1 MKAFLLFLSCLIA
14 CQFTTAQLSMD
25 EFYQIDKAHSR
36 VSFEVDYMGYAKV
49 QGRFEDF
56 SGTLRYQPDDLTTL
70 SISFQL
76 KTESIDTDI
85 EWRDN
90 DLRSA
95 NWFEAE
101 TYPTASFTSTSAEK
115 VGEGVM
121 VTGDL
126 SIKDVTK
133 TITIEM
139 NPSSRVI
146 EDIRGDMM
154 AIFTGEFEIDRKEF
168 HIMGKN
174 WSLVK
179 EGIAGVGDKVKVELS
194 ILGKQYH
201 EGNLKNFVR
210 NPQSPPGKIYQAY
223 QEKGLESAL
232 EVFSSLKENPESK
245 LNANAANLVGYLLIR
260 QNKLADA
267 LQIFTAK
274 QAAFP
279 EEGNAMDSLAEAY
292 ARMGNMDKAVLYYGK
307 SLEKDPGNMNAKE
320 KLRHL
325 SVK

>member
-1 MKAFLLFLSCLIA
+1 MKAFLPFLSCLIA
-14 CQFTTAQLSMD
+14 FQFTTAQLSMD

-56 SGTLRYQPDDLTTL
+56 SGTLRYLPEDLSAL

-76 KTESIDTDI
+76 KAESIDTDI

-90 DLRSA
+90 DLKSP
-95 NWFEAE
+95 NWFEVE
-101 TYPTASFTSTSAEK
+101 TYPIATFASTYVEEVNSGIA
-115 VGEGVM
+115 
-121 VTGDL
+121 VTGTL

-133 TITIEM
+133 TITINM
-139 NPSSRVI
+139 NPPSGVI

-210 NPQSPPGKIYQAY
+210 NPQSPPGRIYQAY
-223 QEKGLESAL
+223 QEKGLENAL
-232 EVFSSLKENPESK
+232 EVFSSLQEDPESK
-245 LNANAANLVGYLLIR
+245 LNSNAANLVGYLLIR

-267 LQIFTAK
+267 LQILTAN
-274 QAAFP
+274 QQAFP

-292 ARMGNMDKAVLYYGK
+292 ARMGNMEKAVLYYGK
-307 SLEKDPGNMNAKE
+307 SLEKDPENMNAKE